1 MLNDHSFRRAA
12 QRFVLVV
19 GAGAL
24 GAAVCSTGARYAGPD
39 EETLGSLRAGAATTP
54 SSRPVD
60 VAEAEAL
67 QLLRRAALAETAT
80 TYQGRKL
87 LGSWSASGDESV
99 LVDVSHVVGRG
110 TRLRVSSAGIES
122 RSGQSGDQE
131 VEDASGEL
139 DQHALSLLTDQ
150 YSLRIG
156 TSDRCLGRPATLV
169 EATPVDGGAVAGRF
183 WIDDASGLLLRREL
197 YDTEGHTVRTTA
209 FLDLEVNP
217 APVAALR
224 TQSTA
229 AAAPR
234 SDSGAPAES
243 ADDGALDAAA
253 LDRLR
258 DDGWVLPNAL
268 PAGMVLYRARAVDVP
283 GGGRAVQ
290 LTYSDGLFALSMFTQ
305 RGRLDTSKLRNF
317 TPTTV
322 GGARVQSRAGLYRQ
336 VVWAGGDTVYTLVT
350 DAPDAD
356 LELIVKVLPHTA
368 PSTTMR
374 SRIGRGIDR
383 MGSWIN
389 PFE

>member
-39 EETLGSLRAGAATTP
+39 EETLGSLRTGPATTH
-54 SSRPVD
+54 SSRPVE

-67 QLLRRAALAETAT
+67 KLLSRAALAETAT

-99 LVDVSHVVGRG
+99 LVDVAHVAGHG
-110 TRLRVSSAGIES
+110 SRLRVSSAGIES
-122 RSGQSGDQE
+122 ETGDQE
-131 VEDASGEL
+131 VADASGEL
-139 DQHALSLLTDQ
+139 DQHALVLLTDQ

-156 TSDRCLGRPATLV
+156 TSDRCLGRAATVV
-169 EATPVDGGAVAGRF
+169 EATPVDGGGVAGRF

-197 YDTEGHTVRTTA
+197 YDTGGHTVRTTA
-209 FLDLEVNP
+209 FLDLEVTA
-217 APVAALR
+217 APVAPLR
-224 TQSTA
+224 TQSTL

-234 SDSGAPAES
+234 TDSAAPPAR
-243 ADDGALDAAA
+243 ADDGALNAAA

-268 PAGMVLYRARAVDVP
+268 PAGMVLYRARAVEVP
-283 GGGRAVQ
+283 GGGQAVQ
-290 LTYSDGLFALSMFTQ
+290 LTYSDGLFALSLFTQ

-322 GGARVQSRAGLYRQ
+322 GGARVQSRTGLYRQ

-356 LELIVKVLPHTA
+356 LEQIVKVLPHA
-368 PSTTMR
+368 EPSTTMR